1 MIKSKVKLVN
11 QNKLEDDFEAYMT
24 MIRMTGRTK
33 DVAKNPRW
41 KLLKLNLSIS
51 KAQIIVPVRKQ
62 RVVACLQ

>member
-1 MIKSKVKLVN
+1 
-11 QNKLEDDFEAYMT
+11 MT

-51 KAQIIVPVRKQ
+51 KAQIIVPVRKP
-62 RVVACLQ
+62 RVAIKLKLGI